1 MSNHSLSGKLSAA
14 QTAIYN
20 ALEHAEIQ
28 KKLSAYG
35 FTPKRLQEGN
45 TLLNTALL
53 LQDEKSDRYGE
64 KQELSAQLR
73 AQEKAVRELFGK
85 HVATVRLAF
94 RDEPAT
100 LSRFNISMISTKKEA
115 WQMQASNFYRLAAQ
129 SSNVLSRY
137 QLTAEELAQNQAGVE
152 ALIAARN
159 RRLQKKGE
167 AEEATRHRDQSL
179 RELQAWMREFRT
191 IARLALR
198 DNPQLLE
205 ALGISVKSQKVA

>member
-1 MSNHSLSGKLSAA
+1 MSNYSLSGKLSAA

-20 ALEHAEIQ
+20 ALEHADIQ
-28 KKLSAYG
+28 KKLTAYG
-35 FTPKRLQEGN
+35 FNAKRLQEGN
-45 TLLNTALL
+45 ALLNTALL

-64 KQELSAQLR
+64 KQELSARLR
-73 AQEKAVRELFGK
+73 SQEEEVRKLFRK
-85 HVATVRLAF
+85 HVATVRLAYS
-94 RDEPAT
+94 DEPAT
-100 LSRFNISMISTKKEA
+100 LSRFNISTISTKKEA
-115 WQMQASNFYRLAAQ
+115 WQMQASYFYRVAAQ
-129 SSNVLSRY
+129 SSDVLARY
-137 QLTAEELAQNQAGVE
+137 QLSAEELAQNQAGVE
-152 ALIAARN
+152 ALIASRN

-167 AEEATRHRDQSL
+167 AEEATRHRDQQM